1 MRLLRAQRPAV
12 RWIIGVLAIALLGVT
27 AAFIVPAS
35 RDSLLRSLGW
45 ALVAHDT
52 PGKAD
57 IIIVATDSLGAGVL
71 EVADL
76 VHAGIATRVAVFA
89 RARTR
94 VQTEFERRG
103 VPYFDAT
110 ETAIQQLRGL
120 GITSIDRIPWE
131 VAGTD
136 DEAKVL
142 QWWCAANHI
151 HSVVFVSVS
160 DHSRRTR
167 RVLGRTLGAHGIK
180 VMVEYSRYSDF
191 DPDIWW
197 RSRGGQ
203 RTELIE
209 AEKLLLDIL
218 KHPFW

>member
-1 MRLLRAQRPAV
+1 MYLLRAQSPAT
-12 RWIIGVLAIALLGVT
+12 RWTIGVLAVALLGVA
-27 AAFIVPAS
+27 AAFSVPAS

-45 ALVAHDT
+45 ALVARDT

-57 IIIVATDSLGAGVL
+57 IIVVATDSLGAGVL
-71 EVADL
+71 EAADL
-76 VHAGIATRVAVFA
+76 VHAGIAPRVAVFA

-94 VQTEFERRG
+94 VQTEFESRG

-110 ETAIQQLRGL
+110 QVAIQQLQGL
-120 GITSIDRIPWE
+120 GITSIERVPWE

-142 QWWCAANHI
+142 QWWCAANQI

-191 DPDIWW
+191 DPDAWW

-203 RTELIE
+203 RTELVE

-218 KHPFW
+218 KHPFS